1 MEFTLRFA
9 PRSPQGERRTVRIAI
24 PVLAASLVL
33 NVALGWLVLTR
44 ERPSGSEPTSAVPPA
59 VGVTRAPASDAHAW
73 QRLAAPA
80 ATDLVARLRAAG
92 FPADMIRAI
101 LEARFKD
108 ELYATM
114 QALDPEMTR
123 RPFWKNS
130 QQNPQVWGAVS
141 RLQREQEKQLRA
153 LLGERDDPNQ
163 LFEQAMLGR
172 RVDGIPPEKAAA
184 VLAVMRDYDQ
194 RRMELMSEPM
204 SILSREG
211 RGALD
216 REQRAALAR
225 LLSPR
230 ELEEFDL
237 RNSPL
242 AIYMRAELAA
252 FAPTEDEFRT
262 IFRLRD
268 EFARQYESA
277 LPGVETAER
286 IRARQEAAQRVV
298 AQIQAALGPV
308 RGEEFTRKADDSY
321 VQASRILERLQ
332 QPRENVDAVLAV
344 GRDLTARASALEANR
359 SLDEPA
365 RRAQQ
370 AELYDEARRRL
381 TPLLGGST
389 GFEIYRQYG
398 GTWLDKIKPRA
409 PAAVPPPRPP

>member
-1 MEFTLRFA
+1 M
-9 PRSPQGERRTVRIAI
+9 RIAV
-24 PVLAASLVL
+24 PVLAGSLVL
-33 NVALGWLVLTR
+33 NVALGWLVLTG
-44 ERPSGSEPTSAVPPA
+44 ERPSPPEPTKAAPSAVATTSVP
-59 VGVTRAPASDAHAW
+59 APATHAW

-80 ATDLVARLRAAG
+80 AADLVARLRAAG
-92 FPADMIRAI
+92 FSADMIRAI

-114 QALDPEMTR
+114 LALDPEMTR

-130 QQNPQVWGAVS
+130 QQKPQVWGAVS

-153 LLGERDDPNQ
+153 LLGERDDPSQ
-163 LFEQAMLGR
+163 LLEQGMLGR

-194 RRMELMSEPM
+194 RLMELMSEPM

-242 AIYMRAELAA
+242 AISMRTELAA
-252 FAPTEDEFRT
+252 FAPTEAEFRT

-268 EFARQYESA
+268 EFARQYDSA
-277 LPGVETAER
+277 QPSVETPER
-286 IRARQEAAQRVV
+286 IRARQEAAQQVA
-298 AQIQAALGPV
+298 AQIQAALGPL
-308 RGEEFTRKADDSY
+308 RGEEFTRKADQSY
-321 VQASRILERLQ
+321 VQTSRILERLQ
-332 QPRENVDAVLAV
+332 QPSENVDAIVAV
-344 GRDLTARASALEANR
+344 GRDLTARAGALEANR
-359 SLDEPA
+359 SLAEPA
-365 RRAQQ
+365 RLAQQ
-370 AELYDEARRRL
+370 AALYDEARRRL
-381 TPLLGGST
+381 TPLLGGNT
-389 GFEIYRQYG
+389 GFEVYRQYG
-398 GTWLDKIKPRA
+398 GTWLDKIKPSA
-409 PAAVPPPRPP
+409 PAAVPPAPPPRPR